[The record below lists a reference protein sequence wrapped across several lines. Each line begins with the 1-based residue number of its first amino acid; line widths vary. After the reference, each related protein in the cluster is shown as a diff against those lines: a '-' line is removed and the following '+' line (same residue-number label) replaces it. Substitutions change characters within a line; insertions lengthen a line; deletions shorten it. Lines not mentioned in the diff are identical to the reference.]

1 MNIKIISNP
10 YLKEILF
17 QEWDDNT
24 SGWIELR
31 NSNSSLLT
39 EKIKH
44 GFFNFV
50 VNDIIK
56 CIITEYGPDPAD
68 IAIVFEGVDDEWT
81 ELESICKK
89 KGVKVAR
96 SEKYLENAYEIFDG
110 IKKMFDNIK
119 VLANKGIHRT
129 ADAELQNEFKM
140 FADAANDTIP
150 ICVFGNYSS
159 GKSTFIN
166 ALIGYELLPSS
177 DDATTARIYRIEKSR
192 QSDKASVKFGFNDVD
207 ITISLS
213 VAGCR
218 ISENIPNAALAE
230 TVNEIINR
238 NDTEDFLLKL
248 HDILCSINS
257 FTNDDENEERDAISD
272 LIEVS
277 TPIYQS
283 GVFYGGGDNFVI
295 FDTPGSNSASKET
308 HYQVLKNAMESMSN
322 GLPIFVSTNDTLDSN
337 DSLSLCND
345 IINLGKLDARFT
357 MIIIN
362 KADQAS
368 LPKDGFSESE
378 IDRIKNKKAITRQ
391 LYSGGIY
398 YVSSI
403 LGLGAKTDGRFQ
415 NYHYSDLFTLLK
427 NRYSN
432 PADPFYKRL
441 YTYDILPGQMKV
453 KFEQMSLQSR
463 NLLYS
468 NSGLGSI
475 ESAIFDFGNK
485 NSLYDKSQQ
494 SQRIIR
500 EIIRIT
506 SSSIEM
512 TRRNKERDLAAF
524 INKLD
529 SARKKLLEALG
540 NCCEKCRT
548 DAEGENYEERLD
560 KIRNKI
566 IPAYT
571 QLEGLDVLQDD
582 LRKAKNQ
589 EKGVDI
595 FKQEVNASLKKV
607 VFEPKSIKVNFSEYL
622 GKRDELK
629 NAIDEAGEESS
640 SLFFDNIRQRFNN
653 NIGACWTEIEEK
665 SQEFMLEQS
674 RISRKALS
682 DVVTGSQ
689 EISEEKRNELNAII
703 MTFEEP
709 ELNVDFDSIFVREK
723 FLRFGAKY
731 KYNVA
736 KLEDVFKNQM
746 TDHID
751 TSIRDIRKIHSQN
764 FDSWLNRLYSAI
776 RNNIDILNPELQW
789 QNQKISELEMD
800 LAELGSIKT
809 QLEGYLDDI
818 NGLIGWKGN
827 ENQEEIGDIK

>member
-1 MNIKIISNP
+1 MMIKIISNP
-10 YLKEILF
+10 YLKEIVF
-17 QEWDDNT
+17 QEWDDNF
-24 SGWIELR
+24 SSWIELR
-31 NSNSSLLT
+31 NTNSRLLT
-39 EKIKH
+39 EKIKR
-44 GFFNFV
+44 GFFSFV

-56 CIITEYGPDPAD
+56 YIIAEYGPEPAD
-68 IAIVFEGVDDEWT
+68 ITIVFEGAEDEWE
-81 ELESICKK
+81 ELEAICRKTEI
-89 KGVKVAR
+89 KVIC
-96 SEKYLENAYEIFDG
+96 SGKYLENARDIFRN
-110 IKKMFDNIK
+110 IKEMFDDIK
-119 VLANKGIHRT
+119 LLANKGIHRT
-129 ADAELQNEFKM
+129 ADAELQNEFKR
-140 FADAANDTIP
+140 FSDAANDAIP

-177 DDATTARIYRIEKSR
+177 DDATTARIYRIEKSH
-192 QSDKASVKFGFNDVD
+192 QSDKASVKFGFNDID
-207 ITISLS
+207 ITILLS

-218 ISENIPNAALAE
+218 ISGNNPNATLAE
-230 TVNEIINR
+230 SVNEIINR
-238 NDTEDFLLKL
+238 KDTDDFLIKL
-248 HDILCSINS
+248 HDILCAINS
-257 FTNDDENEERDAISD
+257 FTNDDENAEKDAISD

-277 TPIYQS
+277 APIYQS

-345 IINLGKLDARFT
+345 IINSGKLDARFT

-368 LPKDGFSESE
+368 LPKDGYSESE

-391 LYSGGIY
+391 LYSGGIF

-403 LGLGAKTDGRFQ
+403 LGLGAKTSGRFN
-415 NYHYSDLFTLLK
+415 NYYYASNFSLLRD
-427 NRYSN
+427 RYSN
-432 PADPFYKRL
+432 PSDQFYNKL
-441 YTYDILPGQMKV
+441 YSYDILPGQMKE
-453 KFEQMSLQSR
+453 KYDQKSSQCS

-468 NSGLGSI
+468 NSGLCSV
-475 ESAIFDFGNK
+475 ENAIYDFGDR

-512 TRRNKERDLAAF
+512 TRKNKERDLTAF

-529 SARKKLLEALG
+529 STRKNLLEALG
-540 NCCEKCRT
+540 NCCEKCRI
-548 DAEGENYEERLD
+548 DAEGEKYEDELNE
-560 KIRNKI
+560 IRNEI
-566 IPAYT
+566 TPGNT
-571 QLEGLDVLQDD
+571 QLEGLGLLQEE
-582 LRKAKNQ
+582 LEAIKKQ

-607 VFEPKSIKVNFSEYL
+607 VLEPKSIKANFSEYL

-629 NAIDEAGEESS
+629 NAIDEAGKESS

-674 RISRKALS
+674 RISREALS
-682 DVVTGSQ
+682 NIVTGSQ

-703 MTFEEP
+703 MAFAEP
-709 ELNVDFDSIFVREK
+709 ELNIDFDSMFVREK
-723 FLRFGAKY
+723 FLRFGSKY
-731 KYNVA
+731 KYNIS
-736 KLEDVFKNQM
+736 KLVDAFKDQM

-751 TSIRDIRKIHSQN
+751 TSIRNIRKIHSQN

-800 LAELGSIKT
+800 LAELGSVKT
-809 QLEGYLDDI
+809 QLEGYLDKIDE
-818 NGLIGWKGN
+818 LIGWKGT
-827 ENQEEIGDIK
+827 EN

>member
-1 MNIKIISNP
+1 MMIKIISNP

-24 SGWIELR
+24 SRWIELR

-39 EKIKH
+39 EKIKR

-56 CIITEYGPDPAD
+56 YIITEYGPDPAD
-68 IAIVFEGVDDEWT
+68 IAIIFEGVDDEWT
-81 ELESICKK
+81 ELESICVKT
-89 KGVKVAR
+89 GVKVVR
-96 SEKYLENAYEIFDG
+96 SGKYLENARDIFKG
-110 IKKMFDNIK
+110 IKEMFGDIK

-129 ADAELQNEFKM
+129 ADAELQNEFKR
-140 FADAANDTIP
+140 FADAANDAIP

-207 ITISLS
+207 ITILLS

-218 ISENIPNAALAE
+218 ISGNIPNATLAE
-230 TVNEIINR
+230 SVNEIINR
-238 NDTEDFLLKL
+238 KGTDDFLLKL
-248 HDILCSINS
+248 HDILCVINS
-257 FTNDDENEERDAISD
+257 FTNDDENAEKDAISD

-277 TPIYQS
+277 APIYQS

-295 FDTPGSNSASKET
+295 FDTPGSNAASKET

-322 GLPIFVSTNDTLDSN
+322 GLPIFVSTNDTLGSN

-345 IINLGKLDARFT
+345 IINSGKLDARFT

-362 KADQAS
+362 KADQAN
-368 LPKDGFSESE
+368 LPQGGFPESE

-391 LYSGGIY
+391 LYSGGIF

-403 LGLGAKTDGRFQ
+403 LGLGAKTSGRFN
-415 NYHYSDLFTLLK
+415 NYYYASNFSLLRD
-427 NRYSN
+427 RYSN
-432 PADPFYKRL
+432 PSDQYYSRL
-441 YTYDILPGQMKV
+441 YSYDILPGQMKE
-453 KFEQMSLQSR
+453 KYDQKSLQCS

-468 NSGLGSI
+468 NSGLCSV
-475 ESAIFDFGNK
+475 ENAIYDFGGR

-529 SARKKLLEALG
+529 SARKNLLEALG

-560 KIRNKI
+560 EIRDRI
-566 IPAYT
+566 IPAYA
-571 QLEGLDVLQDD
+571 QLEGLRDLQKR
-582 LRKAKNQ
+582 LGKEKEK
-589 EKGVDI
+589 EKGVEI
-595 FKQEVNASLKKV
+595 FKHEVNVSLRKV
-607 VFEPKSIKVNFSEYL
+607 VLEPKSIKANFSEFL
-622 GKRDELK
+622 EKRDELK
-629 NAIDEAGEESS
+629 NSIDEAGKESA

-653 NIGACWTEIEEK
+653 NIGACWSEIEEG

-682 DVVTGSQ
+682 DIVTGSQ

-703 MTFEEP
+703 MTFDEP
-709 ELNVDFDSIFVREK
+709 ELNVDFDSIFVKEK
-723 FLRFGAKY
+723 FLRFGSKY
-731 KYNVA
+731 KYNVD
-736 KLEDVFKNQM
+736 KLLGVFKNQM

-776 RNNIDILNPELQW
+776 RNNIDTLNPELQW

-800 LAELGSIKT
+800 LAELRSIKT
-809 QLEGYLDDI
+809 QLEGYLDEI
-818 NGLIGWKGN
+818 NVLIGWKGT
-827 ENQEEIGDIK
+827 ENQEEIGDVK